1 MDDVAGTARDGGPMI
16 DPVCGMTVTRDSA
29 AAAWEHAGVTYLFCS
44 AACMDRFRQDPERY
58 LTMDPSERSM

>member
-1 MDDVAGTARDGGPMI
+1 MI